1 MTEQTGI
8 RRIVTGHDE
17 NGKSVILS
25 DGDAPQ
31 FNSTSNERVR
41 YFEIWNTE
49 GSPTPITAAPE
60 KEPNDRPLI
69 LPPPE
74 NGTIIRIIDV
84 FPGNHEKMKKRADG
98 QSSGMHRT
106 KTIDYGMVLEGE
118 IYMLVDDGEERLM
131 KPGDICI
138 QRGTDHAWQNRSDKP
153 CRLMFVLIDGEFDE
167 NLTSKLPG
175 MELNV
180 EAPSLNQ
187 E

>member
-1 MTEQTGI
+1 MTDQTGI

-25 DGDAPQ
+25 DSDAPQ
-31 FNSTSNERVR
+31 FNSASNERVR

-49 GSPTPITAAPE
+49 GTPAPITAKPE

-69 LPPPE
+69 LPPPA

-98 QSSGMHRT
+98 KSSAMHRT

-118 IYMLVDDGEERLM
+118 IHLLVDDDERLM
-131 KPGDICI
+131 KTGDICI
-138 QRGTDHAWQNRSDKP
+138 QRGTDHAWENRSGKV

-167 NLTSKLPG
+167 NLQTQLPN
-175 MELNV
+175 MALNI